1 MKGILEF
8 SGRRGRRFKSCR
20 FDTKDRCRRYLSFCL
35 NNNKTVPASCDG
47 ANAPFGR
54 RGGWTS
60 SGRPFSPDRSG
71 AETAGSNPVASTQ
84 KTGAKWYPFFVVEI
98 TRDES
103 VS

>member
-20 FDTKDRCRRYLSFCL
+20 FDTKSD
-35 NNNKTVPASCDG
+35 T
-47 ANAPFGR
+47 
-54 RGGWTS
+54 
-60 SGRPFSPDRSG
+60 
-71 AETAGSNPVASTQ
+71 E
-84 KTGAKWYPFFVVEI
+84 WYPFFVVEI